1 MLGHGL
7 TFVFTVTLWW
17 FSTGIILL
25 LCSLPRRTFGW
36 SLLGGTAVLAAS
48 LYGLVAT
55 ARDTSVS
62 ATYIAF
68 LSAIGVWGWLEM
80 GFLMGYV
87 TGPRTTPCPADA
99 RGWRRFGLALTTLI
113 YREFAIIVVG
123 LLVAIL
129 TSGQPNQIGAL
140 TFMILLVMRI
150 SAELNLFL
158 GVPFVPD
165 AFLPEGLSYLKSYF
179 RRRRFNLLFP
189 VSILGSSLSA
199 LFLARRAVGAE
210 GAEAVGSALLF
221 VILALAILEHFFMMI
236 PLADAALWRWAK
248 PMTMPKSAEKSLP

>member
-17 FSTGIILL
+17 FSTGIILM
-25 LCSLPRRTFGW
+25 LCSLPRRTFAW

-48 LYGLVAT
+48 LYGLVASARETT
-55 ARDTSVS
+55 AS

-87 TGPRTTPCPADA
+87 TGPRTAPCPPDA
-99 RGWRRFGLALTTLI
+99 HGWRRFGLAVTTLL

-140 TFMILLVMRI
+140 TFLILLVMRL

-158 GVPFVPD
+158 GVPYLPD
-165 AFLPEGLSYLKSYF
+165 AFLPEGLAYLNSYF
-179 RRRRFNLLFP
+179 RTRRFNLLFP
-189 VSILGSSLSA
+189 VSIVGSSLTA
-199 LFLARRAVGAE
+199 LLLARRALGAE
-210 GAEAVGSALLF
+210 GPEAVGFALLF
-221 VILALAILEHFFMMI
+221 VLLALAILEHFFMMM
-236 PLADAALWRWAK
+236 PLPDAALWRWAK
-248 PMTMPKSAEKSLP
+248 PMTMPKSAGKSLP